1 MPSRERYRELLE
13 NVRRADL
20 DFKDAY
26 RLAKE
31 SGDKNSKRRG
41 KPEAQLEEFYKH
53 LRILSGLLEDIRR
66 RLADGS
72 PQAVDDLIEYLA
84 VDIPAFRSGYAK
96 ERFYRQL
103 KKIPLTQAQIAR
115 LRDIALARCASA
127 EYRRDDSELRR
138 VMIQL
143 ADLDFLNRVAAIPS
157 STGSRIERH
166 KRRMFEV
173 VLGGRKDL
181 RKSLQAGIRQNG

>member
-13 NVRRADL
+13 NVRRAQL
-20 DFKDAY
+20 DFKNEY
-26 RLAKE
+26 RLPKG
-31 SGDKNSKRRG
+31 SRDKNSKGRRKAEAELEKLY
-41 KPEAQLEEFYKH
+41 KP
-53 LRILSGLLEDIRR
+53 LRILYGLLEDIRK

-72 PQAVDDLIEYLA
+72 SQAVDDLLEYLA

-96 ERFYRQL
+96 EGFYRQL
-103 KKIPLTQAQIAR
+103 KKIPLTQAQIDR
-115 LRDIALARCASA
+115 LRDITIARCASA

-138 VMIQL
+138 LMIGL
-143 ADLDFLNRVAAIPS
+143 SDIDFLNRIGAIPS
-157 STGSRIERH
+157 SPGSRIERH

-181 RKSLQAGIRQNG
+181 RKSLQAGIREKG

>member
-20 DFKDAY
+20 DFKNAY
-26 RLAKE
+26 RVAKE
-31 SGDKNSKRRG
+31 SRDKTLKRRG
-41 KPEAQLEEFYKH
+41 EAEAQLEEFYEQ
-53 LRILSGLLEDIRR
+53 LRVLGVLLEDIRKR
-66 RLADGS
+66 VQDGS
-72 PQAVDDLIEYLA
+72 SKAIDELIEYLA
-84 VDIPAFRSGYAK
+84 VDLPAFRSGYAK
-96 ERFYRQL
+96 ERFYRML
-103 KKIPLTQAQIAR
+103 KKASLTQAQIDR
-115 LRDIALARCASA
+115 LREIALARCASS

-138 VMIQL
+138 VMIRL

-181 RKSLQAGIRQNG
+181 RKSLQAGIRDNG